1 MNIARIGL
9 AALFTFAIAP
19 RASAA
24 NPDYAYAWPL
34 QTAGDSAAW
43 QVELTPE
50 VYAAIGTEDLR
61 DVEVVNAGGAAVPT
75 AIYHPLQRV
84 ATNETWID
92 LPLFAL
98 PPVAARGADDDEAIH
113 LHIERDPDGRLR
125 QLDANIGTPASDT
138 PLPPPSEWLLDAS
151 GVREAMDALR
161 IEWDTGN
168 ADAIEQFSISASED
182 LQHWRM
188 LVADATVME
197 LHQGGQWLQRH
208 EVALHGARATYLR
221 LRQINTGVPLPALR
235 VRLRAIATATVQQ
248 PVRQWLSAQS
258 TGSDTHRL
266 DPSLPAYAGDQPIA
280 FDYQLPAALVATGL
294 RIELADENSVVAA
307 HVMNRRDSTT
317 AARARWLTRTSFVA
331 FRIRQGTTVVE
342 NDEIPLSPGGRARD
356 WRIEL
361 ATPLEHAPKLEV
373 AYVPDR
379 FVFLAQGTG
388 PYRLVAG
395 SAHARR
401 ADYPVDTA
409 LTSLRGQLGSAWQ
422 PPLAALGA
430 RQVLLGTQAMT
441 VPAATPARDWKTWLL
456 WAVLVGA
463 AALIGGLALSLL
475 RKH

>member
-1 MNIARIGL
+1 
-9 AALFTFAIAP
+9 
-19 RASAA
+19 
-24 NPDYAYAWPL
+24 
-34 QTAGDSAAW
+34 
-43 QVELTPE
+43 
-50 VYAAIGTEDLR
+50 
-61 DVEVVNAGGAAVPT
+61 
-75 AIYHPLQRV
+75 
-84 ATNETWID
+84 
-92 LPLFAL
+92 
-98 PPVAARGADDDEAIH
+98 
-113 LHIERDPDGRLR
+113 
-125 QLDANIGTPASDT
+125 
-138 PLPPPSEWLLDAS
+138 
-151 GVREAMDALR
+151 
-161 IEWDTGN
+161 
-168 ADAIEQFSISASED
+168 
-182 LQHWRM
+182 
-188 LVADATVME
+188 
-197 LHQGGQWLQRH
+197 
-208 EVALHGARATYLR
+208 
-221 LRQINTGVPLPALR
+221 LR

-248 PVRQWLSAQS
+248 PVRQWLGAQS